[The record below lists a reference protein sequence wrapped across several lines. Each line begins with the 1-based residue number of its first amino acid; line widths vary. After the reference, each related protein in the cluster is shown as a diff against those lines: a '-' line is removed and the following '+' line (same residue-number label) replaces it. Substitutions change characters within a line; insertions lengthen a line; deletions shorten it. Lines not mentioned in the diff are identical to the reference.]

1 MQETSGKTKLKQ
13 GMTEEDKEY
22 CADCFFLH
30 TGGKQIFCDYY
41 ALTKRRRPCP

>member
-22 CADCFFLH
+22 CADCFLLRLSSARCAEE
-30 TGGKQIFCDYY
+30 I
-41 ALTKRRRPCP
+41 

>member
-22 CADCFFLH
+22 CAGCFIW
-30 TGGKQIFCDYY
+30 KM
-41 ALTKRRRPCP
+41 

>member
-22 CADCFFLH
+22 CADCFFW
-30 TGGKQIFCDYY
+30 KM
-41 ALTKRRRPCP
+41 